1 MREETR
7 FTDENGQLIAVAIGG
22 SFLRGVTGFESKGA
36 PLPPRVTPP
45 SNTAPDAV
53 VEEATAGEQALLY
66 RLSGDYNTLHADPE
80 IAQAVGFDR
89 PILHGLCT
97 FGHAA
102 RAVLRS
108 GLVPEGGDPALLRS
122 VTVRVVCVCWA
133 GELWCLFFFFPNVCM
148 R

>member
-7 FTDENGQLIAVAIGG
+7 FTDESGTLVAVAIGG

-36 PLPPRVTPP
+36 PLPPRITPP
-45 SNTAPDAV
+45 QNQAPDAV
-53 VEEATAGEQALLY
+53 VEEGTSVEQALLY
-66 RLSGDYNTLHADPE
+66 RLSGDYNTLHADSE
-80 IAQAVGFDR
+80 IAGAVGFDK

-108 GLVPEGGDPALLRS
+108 GLVPGGGDPALLRS
-122 VTVRVVCVCWA
+122 VTVRV
-133 GELWCLFFFFPNVCM
+133 GFPFFLLKVGAEPA
-148 R
+148 